1 MKRKRFNGTKSFLKP
16 FIFMLL
22 LSFSVIVVLSDELSY
37 DAKVVLIVFLITLI
51 LWTVTRLPVGYVAI
65 GSLLLLILFNA
76 AEQELLYTSLS
87 TEIIWM
93 LIGAYIIGEGFRSSG
108 LSERITSFIT
118 NRARN
123 THHILFYLLLALLP
137 LSFII
142 PSTSGRAAI
151 MQPIVKDISHQLKSV
166 REKEILALF
175 VPVIIL
181 LTTSSTLLGA
191 GSHLIGNELLEVNG
205 EEPISYIN
213 WLIWGLPFSIAI
225 GLVAF
230 IIFIIFFSQALVYR
244 KDKTSRINKRTN
256 LPPLTTIE
264 KKTLRILTILI
275 VLWVT
280 ESYHQVDI
288 GLITMLGAFALMTP
302 KYGIISWKK
311 GLQSVS
317 WNLILFV
324 ASATALGK
332 QLVETGAVHWIE
344 KGVFQLLH
352 IFSYIPDGGLVA
364 IMIFIAITSHLYITS
379 HTTRAVILIP
389 GIIMLSYSLQL
400 EAQTMVFLSLV
411 GMNYCLTFPVS
422 SKALLIYFEDEACR
436 YNAEDLSKINL
447 LLMPIYFLLM
457 VVFLYTYWQWTGLS
471 IS

>member
-1 MKRKRFNGTKSFLKP
+1 MNTKRFNGTKSFLKR
-16 FIFMLL
+16 FMMMLL
-22 LSFSVIVVLSDELSY
+22 FSFSVIVVLSDELTY
-37 DAKVVLIVFLITLI
+37 DAKVVLIVFLLTLI
-51 LWTVTRLPVGYVAI
+51 LWTGTRLPVGYVAI
-65 GSLLLLILFNA
+65 GSLLLLIFLNA

-108 LSERITSFIT
+108 LSGRMTSFIIE
-118 NRARN
+118 RAN
-123 THHILFYLLLALLP
+123 HTQHILFYLLLALLP

-151 MQPIVKDISHQLKSV
+151 MQPIVKDISQQLNSV

-191 GSHLIGNELLEVNG
+191 GSHLIGNELLEANG
-205 EEPISYIN
+205 GERISYIN
-213 WLIWGLPFSIAI
+213 WLIWGLPFSITI

-230 IIFIIFFSQALVYR
+230 IIFIIFFSRALIYR
-244 KDKTSRINKRTN
+244 KNKTTRINKRSN
-256 LPPLTTIE
+256 PQPLMTIE
-264 KKTLRILTILI
+264 KKTITILTILI

-280 ESYHQVDI
+280 ESYHQVDL

-302 KYGIISWKK
+302 KYGVISWKK

-344 KGVFQLLH
+344 NGVFQLLQ
-352 IFSYIPDGGLVA
+352 IFSFIPDGGLVA
-364 IMIFIAITSHLYITS
+364 IMILIAITSHLYITS

-389 GIIMLSYSLQL
+389 SIIMLSYSLQL
-400 EAQTMVFLSLV
+400 EAQTMVFLSLI

-422 SKALLIYFEDEACR
+422 SKALLIYFEDEGCR
-436 YNAEDLSKINL
+436 YNAKDLSKMNL
-447 LLMPIYFLLM
+447 ILMPIYFLLM
-457 VVFLYTYWQWTGLS
+457 IIFLYTYWHWTGLT